1 MTSKNL
7 FSEKKVCDRIW
18 GLMKEDIKRR
28 IWVLALMFLVFFFAL
43 PVKLALVME
52 NARRME
58 FRAYNDYEPI
68 EKLLPEHFT
77 AKQYEMMTAFFKRE
91 VVLDEI
97 SYGNGLMV
105 FLFLMAAVVVGVTAF
120 SYLHNKKKVDFYH
133 SIPVRREVLFAVQYG
148 DGILI
153 PAAAY
158 LFGCLL
164 FTAVAAAYGVPVSE
178 FFGSMSA
185 AFGMNLLYYSLVY
198 GTVTVAMM
206 MTGNIV
212 VGVLGTG
219 VFFFLLPGIMLLLC
233 WYCGTF
239 FVTTARYLWSSDQ
252 SPFMWGVRYLS
263 PFSVYINSFGWKM
276 NELSKH
282 VPELI
287 CTVLAFL
294 AVTTLDLG
302 LYRKRPSEAAGKAM
316 AFKKSMPPIR
326 ILLVLGIGLAGGMFF
341 WSLQSRLRWGLFGT
355 MVSVVLTHCIVEIIY
370 HFDFKKMFS
379 HRLQLGL
386 CLAAGILVFLSFRYD
401 WYGYDSYI
409 PSEEKVVSASLDIS
423 VDSRWLSDKTFE
435 TGSDGKLQ
443 IRYADPYEYIEENMV
458 LTDKE
463 AVMSMVEEG
472 RKRALERRDER
483 LGIRKAVA
491 RVDGYHTNAASSI
504 SYIGGADGPTS
515 IFLAM
520 KSGGGEDSDQEK
532 FETNMTVC
540 YRLANGREVR
550 RSYSLPLSAVM
561 DSYEALYRQDA
572 YKEGMYRILS
582 QEPGQVKQIMYREAD
597 QVTDVSQ
604 DSRVQ
609 EAVLK
614 AYQQDMRELTVEER
628 LVEMPVGSLMFM
640 TDQENTYLQQQR
652 QAARSSFGGI
662 ARYQVEDV
670 SQYWPVY
677 PSFERTMTLLKE
689 QGIEAGTGLAPEK
702 VDRIVIDVQNYFYEQ
717 QGELP
722 EGETLAELQKINPNY
737 QEDGSLIF
745 EDSHTIG
752 LLLEAI
758 AEDESSGMNYLCETV
773 EGGPHCTIRTEKE
786 AGVGGLLIKNR
797 ITPEIAELFTG
808 IPMNNRK

>member
-1 MTSKNL
+1 MTSGSLYFKL
-7 FSEKKVCDRIW
+7 
-18 GLMKEDIKRR
+18 LKEDFRR
-28 IWVLALMFLVFFFAL
+28 RLWAVALVFLAFFFTLPIGLALN
-43 PVKLALVME
+43 ME
-52 NARRME
+52 NAANSNYYR
-58 FRAYNDYEPI
+58 YNDYEPFI
-68 EKLLPEHFT
+68 QDGTMTDLQYKARLLELKT
-77 AKQYEMMTAFFKRE
+77 E
-91 VVLDEI
+91 VVLNGVE
-97 SYGNGLMV
+97 YGNGMIA
-105 FLFLMAAVVVGVTAF
+105 FLMITAAVVIGVSSFA
-120 SYLHNKKKVDFYH
+120 YLHNKKKVDFYH
-133 SIPVRREVLFAVQYG
+133 SIPVRREALFGAQFSG
-148 DGILI
+148 GIFMVG
-153 PAAAY
+153 AAY
-158 LFGCLL
+158 GFNLL
-164 FTAVAAAYGVPVSE
+164 LLTGVALSYGVPV
-178 FFGSMSA
+178 GRILGAMA
-185 AFGMNLLYYSLVY
+185 GGWALNMLYYALMYSVA
-198 GTVTVAMM
+198 VAAMM

-219 VFFFLLPGIMLLLC
+219 VFFFFLPGVMMLLG
-233 WYCGTF
+233 WYCETF
-239 FVTTARYLWSSDQ
+239 FVTTARYMWSSDQ
-252 SPFMWGVRYLS
+252 SPFTWGVRYLS

-276 NELSKH
+276 NELVKH

-287 CTVLAFL
+287 CTILAFL
-294 AVTTLDLG
+294 AVATLDLE

-316 AFKKSMPPIR
+316 AFKKSMPPVR

-370 HFDFKKMFS
+370 HFDFKKMFC

-386 CLAAGILVFLSFRYD
+386 CLAAGILAFLSFRYD

-409 PSEEKVVSASLDIS
+409 PSKEEIVSASLDIG
-423 VDSRWLSDKTFE
+423 VDSSWLSDKTFE

-443 IRYADPYEYIEENMV
+443 RRYADPYEYIEENMV

-472 RKRALERRDER
+472 RKRALEGRDER

-491 RVDGYHTNAASSI
+491 RIDGYHSNAARS
-504 SYIGGADGPTS
+504 IGGADGPTS

-520 KSGGGEDSDQEK
+520 KTGSKEDSEQEK

-582 QEPGQVKQIMYREAD
+582 QEPGQVKQVLYREAD
-597 QVTDVSQ
+597 QVMDVSQ

-628 LVEMPVGSLMFM
+628 LVEMPVGSLVFM

-652 QAARSSFGGI
+652 QTTRSAFGGME
-662 ARYQVEDV
+662 RYQVEDV

-677 PSFERTMTLLKE
+677 LSFERTIELLKE
-689 QGIEAGTGLAPEK
+689 QGIEPGTCLAPEK
-702 VDRIVIDVQNYFYEQ
+702 VERITFDVQNYFYEQ

-722 EGETLAELQKINPNY
+722 EGEALAELQKINPNY
-737 QEDGSLIF
+737 RESGSLVI
-745 EDSHTIG
+745 EEPAAIR
-752 LLLEAI
+752 LLMGAI
-758 AEDESSGMNYLCETV
+758 AEDDSCRMNYLCETV
-773 EGGPHCTIRTEKE
+773 EGGPYCTIRTENE
-786 AGVGGLLIKNR
+786 AGVGGMLIKNR
-797 ITPEIAELFTG
+797 ITPEIAELFAG
-808 IPMNNRK
+808 IPLNNGK

>member
-1 MTSKNL
+1 MTSGSLYFKL
-7 FSEKKVCDRIW
+7 
-18 GLMKEDIKRR
+18 LKEDFRR
-28 IWVLALMFLVFFFAL
+28 RLWAVALVFLAFFFTLPIGLALN
-43 PVKLALVME
+43 ME
-52 NARRME
+52 NAANSNYYR
-58 FRAYNDYEPI
+58 YNDYEPFI
-68 EKLLPEHFT
+68 QDGTMTDLQYKARLLELKT
-77 AKQYEMMTAFFKRE
+77 E
-91 VVLDEI
+91 VVLNGVE
-97 SYGNGLMV
+97 YGNGMIA
-105 FLFLMAAVVVGVTAF
+105 FLMITAAVVIGVSSFA
-120 SYLHNKKKVDFYH
+120 YLHNKKKVDFYH
-133 SIPVRREVLFAVQYG
+133 SIPVRREA
-148 DGILI
+148 
-153 PAAAY
+153 
-158 LFGCLL
+158 LFGAQ
-164 FTAVAAAYGVPVSE
+164 FSGGIFMVGAAYG
-178 FFGSMSA
+178 F
-185 AFGMNLLYYSLVY
+185 NLLLLTGVALSYGVPAGRILGAMAGGWALNMLYYALMYSVA
-198 GTVTVAMM
+198 VAAMM

-219 VFFFLLPGIMLLLC
+219 VFFFFLPGVMMLLG
-233 WYCGTF
+233 WYCETF
-239 FVTTARYLWSSDQ
+239 FGTTARYMWSSDQ
-252 SPFMWGVRYLS
+252 SPFTWGVRYLS

-276 NELSKH
+276 NELVKH

-287 CTVLAFL
+287 CTILAFL
-294 AVTTLDLG
+294 AVATLDLE

-316 AFKKSMPPIR
+316 AFKKSMPPVR

-370 HFDFKKMFS
+370 HFDFKKMFC

-386 CLAAGILVFLSFRYD
+386 CLAAGILAFLSFRYD

-409 PSEEKVVSASLDIS
+409 PSKEEIVSASLDIG
-423 VDSRWLSDKTFE
+423 VDSSWLSDKTFE

-443 IRYADPYEYIEENMV
+443 RRYADPYEYIEENMV

-472 RKRALERRDER
+472 RKRALEGRDER

-491 RVDGYHTNAASSI
+491 RIDGYHSNAARS
-504 SYIGGADGPTS
+504 IGGADGPTS

-520 KSGGGEDSDQEK
+520 KTGSKEDSEQEK

-582 QEPGQVKQIMYREAD
+582 QEPGQVKQVLYREAD
-597 QVTDVSQ
+597 QVMDVSQ

-628 LVEMPVGSLMFM
+628 LVEMPVGSLVFM

-652 QAARSSFGGI
+652 QTTRSAFGGME
-662 ARYQVEDV
+662 RYQVEDV

-677 PSFERTMTLLKE
+677 LSFERTIELLKE
-689 QGIEAGTGLAPEK
+689 QGIEPGTCLAPEK
-702 VDRIVIDVQNYFYEQ
+702 VERITFDVQNYFYEQ

-722 EGETLAELQKINPNY
+722 EGEALAELQKINPNY
-737 QEDGSLIF
+737 RESGSLVI
-745 EDSHTIG
+745 EEPAAIR
-752 LLLEAI
+752 LLMGAI
-758 AEDESSGMNYLCETV
+758 AEDDSCRMNYLCETV
-773 EGGPHCTIRTEKE
+773 EGGPYCTIRTENE
-786 AGVGGLLIKNR
+786 AGVGGMLIKNR
-797 ITPEIAELFTG
+797 ITPEIAELFAG
-808 IPMNNRK
+808 IPLNNGK

>member
-1 MTSKNL
+1 MTSGSLYFKL
-7 FSEKKVCDRIW
+7 
-18 GLMKEDIKRR
+18 LKEDFRR
-28 IWVLALMFLVFFFAL
+28 RLWAVALVFLAFFFTLPIGLALN
-43 PVKLALVME
+43 ME
-52 NARRME
+52 NAANSNYYR
-58 FRAYNDYEPI
+58 YNDYEPFI
-68 EKLLPEHFT
+68 QDGTMTDLQYKARLLELKT
-77 AKQYEMMTAFFKRE
+77 E
-91 VVLDEI
+91 VVLNGVE
-97 SYGNGLMV
+97 YGNGMIA
-105 FLFLMAAVVVGVTAF
+105 FLMITAAVVIGVSSFA
-120 SYLHNKKKVDFYH
+120 YLHNKKKVDFYH
-133 SIPVRREVLFAVQYG
+133 SIPVRREALFGAQFSG
-148 DGILI
+148 GIFMVG
-153 PAAAY
+153 AAY
-158 LFGCLL
+158 GFNLL
-164 FTAVAAAYGVPVSE
+164 LLTGVALSYGVPV
-178 FFGSMSA
+178 GRILGAMA
-185 AFGMNLLYYSLVY
+185 GGWALNMLYYALMYSVA
-198 GTVTVAMM
+198 VAAMM

-219 VFFFLLPGIMLLLC
+219 VFFFFLPGVMMLLG
-233 WYCGTF
+233 WYCETF
-239 FVTTARYLWSSDQ
+239 FVTTARYMWSSDQ
-252 SPFMWGVRYLS
+252 SPFTWGVRYLS

-276 NELSKH
+276 NELVKH

-287 CTVLAFL
+287 CTILAFL
-294 AVTTLDLG
+294 AVATLDLE

-316 AFKKSMPPIR
+316 AFKKSMPPVR

-370 HFDFKKMFS
+370 HFDFKKMFC

-386 CLAAGILVFLSFRYD
+386 CLAAGILAFLSFRYD

-409 PSEEKVVSASLDIS
+409 PSKEEIVSASLDIG
-423 VDSRWLSDKTFE
+423 VDSSWLSDKTFE

-472 RKRALERRDER
+472 RKRALEGRDER

-491 RVDGYHTNAASSI
+491 RIDGYHSNAARS
-504 SYIGGADGPTS
+504 IGGADGPTS

-520 KSGGGEDSDQEK
+520 KTGSKADSEQEK

-582 QEPGQVKQIMYREAD
+582 QEPGQVKQVLYREAD
-597 QVTDVSQ
+597 QVMDVSQ

-628 LVEMPVGSLMFM
+628 LVEMPVGSLVFM
-640 TDQENTYLQQQR
+640 TDQENTYLQQKR
-652 QAARSSFGGI
+652 QTTRSAFGGME
-662 ARYQVEDV
+662 RYQVEDV

-677 PSFERTMTLLKE
+677 LSFERTIELLKE
-689 QGIEAGTGLAPEK
+689 QGMEPGTCLAPEK
-702 VDRIVIDVQNYFYEQ
+702 VERITFDVQNYFYEQ

-722 EGETLAELQKINPNY
+722 EGEALAELQKINPNY
-737 QEDGSLIF
+737 RESGSLVI
-745 EDSHTIG
+745 EEPAAIR
-752 LLLEAI
+752 LLMGAI
-758 AEDESSGMNYLCETV
+758 AEDDSCRMNYLCETV
-773 EGGPHCTIRTEKE
+773 EGGPYCTIRTENE
-786 AGVGGLLIKNR
+786 AGVGGMLIKNR
-797 ITPEIAELFTG
+797 ITPEIAELFAG
-808 IPMNNRK
+808 IPLNNGK

>member
-1 MTSKNL
+1 MTSGSLYFKL
-7 FSEKKVCDRIW
+7 
-18 GLMKEDIKRR
+18 LKEDFRR
-28 IWVLALMFLVFFFAL
+28 RLWAVALVFLAFFFTLPIGLALN
-43 PVKLALVME
+43 ME
-52 NARRME
+52 NAANSNYYR
-58 FRAYNDYEPI
+58 YNDYEPFI
-68 EKLLPEHFT
+68 QDGTMTDLQYKARLLELKT
-77 AKQYEMMTAFFKRE
+77 E
-91 VVLDEI
+91 VVLNGVE
-97 SYGNGLMV
+97 YGNGMIA
-105 FLFLMAAVVVGVTAF
+105 FLMITAAVVIGVSSFA
-120 SYLHNKKKVDFYH
+120 YLHNKKKVDFYH
-133 SIPVRREVLFAVQYG
+133 SIPVRREA
-148 DGILI
+148 
-153 PAAAY
+153 
-158 LFGCLL
+158 LFGAQ
-164 FTAVAAAYGVPVSE
+164 FSGGIFMVGAAYG
-178 FFGSMSA
+178 F
-185 AFGMNLLYYSLVY
+185 NLLLLTGVALSYGVPAGRILGAMAGGWALNMLYYALMYSVA
-198 GTVTVAMM
+198 VAAMM

-219 VFFFLLPGIMLLLC
+219 VFFFFLPGVMMLLG
-233 WYCGTF
+233 WYCETF
-239 FVTTARYLWSSDQ
+239 FVTTARYMWSSDQ
-252 SPFMWGVRYLS
+252 SPFTWGVRYLS

-276 NELSKH
+276 NELVKH

-287 CTVLAFL
+287 CTILAFL
-294 AVTTLDLG
+294 AVATLDLE

-316 AFKKSMPPIR
+316 AFKKSMPPVR

-370 HFDFKKMFS
+370 HFDFKKMFC

-386 CLAAGILVFLSFRYD
+386 CLAAGILAFLSFRYD

-409 PSEEKVVSASLDIS
+409 PSKEEIVSASLDIG
-423 VDSRWLSDKTFE
+423 VDSSWLSDKTFE

-472 RKRALERRDER
+472 RKRALEGRDER

-491 RVDGYHTNAASSI
+491 RIDGYHSNAARS
-504 SYIGGADGPTS
+504 IGGADGPTS

-520 KSGGGEDSDQEK
+520 KTGSKADSEQEK

-582 QEPGQVKQIMYREAD
+582 QEPGQVKQVLYREAD
-597 QVTDVSQ
+597 QVMDVSQ

-628 LVEMPVGSLMFM
+628 LVEMPVGSLVFM

-652 QAARSSFGGI
+652 QTTRSAFGGME
-662 ARYQVEDV
+662 RYQVEDV

-677 PSFERTMTLLKE
+677 LSFERTIELLKE
-689 QGIEAGTGLAPEK
+689 QGMEPGTCLAPEK
-702 VDRIVIDVQNYFYEQ
+702 VERITFDVQNYFYEQ
-717 QGELP
+717 QGALP
-722 EGETLAELQKINPNY
+722 EGEALAELQKTNPNY
-737 QEDGSLIF
+737 REGGSLVI
-745 EDSHTIG
+745 EEPAAIR
-752 LLLEAI
+752 LLLGAI
-758 AEDESSGMNYLCETV
+758 AEDDSCRMNYLCETV
-773 EGGPHCTIRTEKE
+773 EGGLYCTIRTENE
-786 AGVGGLLIKNR
+786 AGVGGMLIKNR
-797 ITPEIAELFTG
+797 ITPEIAELFAG
-808 IPMNNRK
+808 IPLNNGK

>member
-1 MTSKNL
+1 MTSGSLYFKL
-7 FSEKKVCDRIW
+7 
-18 GLMKEDIKRR
+18 LKEDFRR
-28 IWVLALMFLVFFFAL
+28 RLWAVALVFLAFFFTLPIGLALN
-43 PVKLALVME
+43 ME
-52 NARRME
+52 NAANSNYYR
-58 FRAYNDYEPI
+58 YNDYEPFI
-68 EKLLPEHFT
+68 QDGTMTDLQYKARLLELKT
-77 AKQYEMMTAFFKRE
+77 E
-91 VVLDEI
+91 VVLNGVE
-97 SYGNGLMV
+97 YGNGMIA
-105 FLFLMAAVVVGVTAF
+105 FLMIIAAVVIGVSSFA
-120 SYLHNKKKVDFYH
+120 YLHNKKKVDFYH
-133 SIPVRREVLFAVQYG
+133 SIPVRREALFGAQFSG
-148 DGILI
+148 GIFMVG
-153 PAAAY
+153 AAY
-158 LFGCLL
+158 GFNLL
-164 FTAVAAAYGVPVSE
+164 LLTGVALSYGVPV
-178 FFGSMSA
+178 GRILGAMA
-185 AFGMNLLYYSLVY
+185 GGWALNMLYYALMYSVA
-198 GTVTVAMM
+198 VAAMM

-219 VFFFLLPGIMLLLC
+219 VFFFFLPGVMMLLG
-233 WYCGTF
+233 WYCETF
-239 FVTTARYLWSSDQ
+239 FVTTARYMWSSDQ
-252 SPFMWGVRYLS
+252 SPFTWGVRYLS

-276 NELSKH
+276 NELVKH

-287 CTVLAFL
+287 CTILAFL
-294 AVTTLDLG
+294 AVATLDLE

-316 AFKKSMPPIR
+316 AFKKSMPPVR

-370 HFDFKKMFS
+370 HFDFKKMFC

-386 CLAAGILVFLSFRYD
+386 CLAAGILAFLSFRYD

-409 PSEEKVVSASLDIS
+409 PSKEEIVSASLDIG
-423 VDSRWLSDKTFE
+423 VDSSWLSDKTFE

-472 RKRALERRDER
+472 RKRALEGRDER

-491 RVDGYHTNAASSI
+491 RIDGYHSNAARS
-504 SYIGGADGPTS
+504 IGGADGPTS

-520 KSGGGEDSDQEK
+520 KTGSKEDSEQEK

-582 QEPGQVKQIMYREAD
+582 QEPGQVKQVLYREAD
-597 QVTDVSQ
+597 QVMDVSQ

-628 LVEMPVGSLMFM
+628 LVEMPVGSLVFM
-640 TDQENTYLQQQR
+640 TDQENTYLQQKR
-652 QAARSSFGGI
+652 QTTRSAFGGME
-662 ARYQVEDV
+662 RYQVEDV

-677 PSFERTMTLLKE
+677 LSFERTIELLKE
-689 QGIEAGTGLAPEK
+689 QGMEPGTCLAPEK
-702 VDRIVIDVQNYFYEQ
+702 VERITFDVQNYFYEQ
-717 QGELP
+717 QGALP
-722 EGETLAELQKINPNY
+722 EGEALAELQKTNPNY
-737 QEDGSLIF
+737 REGGSLVI
-745 EDSHTIG
+745 EEPAAIR
-752 LLLEAI
+752 LLLGAI
-758 AEDESSGMNYLCETV
+758 AEDDSCRMNYLCETV
-773 EGGPHCTIRTEKE
+773 EGGPYCTIRTENE
-786 AGVGGLLIKNR
+786 AGVGGMLIKNR
-797 ITPEIAELFTG
+797 ITPEIAELFAG
-808 IPMNNRK
+808 IPLNNGK

>member
-1 MTSKNL
+1 MTSGSLYFKL
-7 FSEKKVCDRIW
+7 
-18 GLMKEDIKRR
+18 LKEDFRR
-28 IWVLALMFLVFFFAL
+28 RLWAVALVFLAFFFTLPIGLALN
-43 PVKLALVME
+43 ME
-52 NARRME
+52 NAANSNYYR
-58 FRAYNDYEPI
+58 YNDYEPFI
-68 EKLLPEHFT
+68 QDGTMTDLQYKARLLELKT
-77 AKQYEMMTAFFKRE
+77 E
-91 VVLDEI
+91 VVLNGVE
-97 SYGNGLMV
+97 YGNGMIA
-105 FLFLMAAVVVGVTAF
+105 FLMITAAVVIGVSSFA
-120 SYLHNKKKVDFYH
+120 YLHNKKKVDFYH
-133 SIPVRREVLFAVQYG
+133 SIPVRREALFGAQFSG
-148 DGILI
+148 GIFMVG
-153 PAAAY
+153 AAY
-158 LFGCLL
+158 GFNLL
-164 FTAVAAAYGVPVSE
+164 LLTGVALSYGVPV
-178 FFGSMSA
+178 GRILGAMA
-185 AFGMNLLYYSLVY
+185 GGWALNMLYYALMYSVA
-198 GTVTVAMM
+198 VAAMM

-219 VFFFLLPGIMLLLC
+219 VFFFFLPGVMMLLG
-233 WYCGTF
+233 WYCETF
-239 FVTTARYLWSSDQ
+239 FVTTARYMWSSDQ
-252 SPFMWGVRYLS
+252 SPFTWGVRYLS

-276 NELSKH
+276 NELVKH

-287 CTVLAFL
+287 CTILAFL
-294 AVTTLDLG
+294 AVATLDLE

-316 AFKKSMPPIR
+316 AFKKSMPPVR

-370 HFDFKKMFS
+370 HFDFKKMFC

-386 CLAAGILVFLSFRYD
+386 CLAAGILAFLSFRYD

-409 PSEEKVVSASLDIS
+409 PSKEEIVSASLDIG
-423 VDSRWLSDKTFE
+423 VDSSWLSDKTFE

-472 RKRALERRDER
+472 RKRALEGRDER

-491 RVDGYHTNAASSI
+491 RIDGYHSNAARS
-504 SYIGGADGPTS
+504 IGGADGPTS

-520 KSGGGEDSDQEK
+520 KTGSKADSEQEK

-582 QEPGQVKQIMYREAD
+582 QEPGQVKQVLYREAD
-597 QVTDVSQ
+597 QVMDVSQ

-628 LVEMPVGSLMFM
+628 LVEMPVGSLVFM
-640 TDQENTYLQQQR
+640 TDQENTYLQQKR
-652 QAARSSFGGI
+652 QTTRSAFGGME
-662 ARYQVEDV
+662 RYQVEDV

-677 PSFERTMTLLKE
+677 LSFERTIELLKE
-689 QGIEAGTGLAPEK
+689 QGMEPGTCLAPEK
-702 VDRIVIDVQNYFYEQ
+702 VERITFDVQNYFYEQ

-722 EGETLAELQKINPNY
+722 EGEALAELQKINPNY
-737 QEDGSLIF
+737 RESGSLVI
-745 EDSHTIG
+745 EEPAAIR
-752 LLLEAI
+752 LLLGAI
-758 AEDESSGMNYLCETV
+758 AEDDSCRMNYLCETV
-773 EGGPHCTIRTEKE
+773 EGGPYCTIRTENE
-786 AGVGGLLIKNR
+786 AGVGGMLIKNR
-797 ITPEIAELFTG
+797 ITPEIAELFAG
-808 IPMNNRK
+808 IPLNNGK

>member
-1 MTSKNL
+1 MTSGSLYFKL
-7 FSEKKVCDRIW
+7 
-18 GLMKEDIKRR
+18 LKEDFRR
-28 IWVLALMFLVFFFAL
+28 RLWAIALVFLAFFFTLPIGLALN
-43 PVKLALVME
+43 ME
-52 NARRME
+52 NAANSNYYR
-58 FRAYNDYEPI
+58 YNDYEPFI
-68 EKLLPEHFT
+68 QDGTMTDLQYKARLLELKT
-77 AKQYEMMTAFFKRE
+77 E
-91 VVLDEI
+91 VVLNGVE
-97 SYGNGLMV
+97 YGNGMIA
-105 FLFLMAAVVVGVTAF
+105 FLMITAAVVIGVSSFA
-120 SYLHNKKKVDFYH
+120 YLHNKKKVDFYH
-133 SIPVRREVLFAVQYG
+133 SIPVRREALFGAQFSG
-148 DGILI
+148 GIFMVG
-153 PAAAY
+153 AAY
-158 LFGCLL
+158 GFNLL
-164 FTAVAAAYGVPVSE
+164 LLTGVALSYGVPAGRILGAMAGGWALNMLYYALMYSTAVA
-178 FFGSMSA
+178 
-185 AFGMNLLYYSLVY
+185 
-198 GTVTVAMM
+198 AMM

-355 MVSVVLTHCIVEIIY
+355 IVSVVLTHCIVEIIY

-409 PSEEKVVSASLDIS
+409 PSKEKVVSASLDIS

-491 RVDGYHTNAASSI
+491 RIDGYHSNAARS
-504 SYIGGADGPTS
+504 IGGADGPTS

-520 KSGGGEDSDQEK
+520 KTGSKEDSEQEK

-582 QEPGQVKQIMYREAD
+582 QEPGQVKQVLYREAD

-628 LVEMPVGSLMFM
+628 LVEMPVGSLVFM

-677 PSFERTMTLLKE
+677 LSFERTIELLKE
-689 QGIEAGTGLAPEK
+689 QGIEPGTCLAPEK
-702 VDRIVIDVQNYFYEQ
+702 VERITFDVQNYFYEQ

-722 EGETLAELQKINPNY
+722 EGEALAELQKINPNY
-737 QEDGSLIF
+737 REDGSLVF

-808 IPMNNRK
+808 IPMNNGK

>member
-1 MTSKNL
+1 MTSGSLYFKL
-7 FSEKKVCDRIW
+7 
-18 GLMKEDIKRR
+18 LKEDFRR
-28 IWVLALMFLVFFFAL
+28 RLWAVALVFLAFFFTLPIGLALN
-43 PVKLALVME
+43 ME
-52 NARRME
+52 NAANSNYYR
-58 FRAYNDYEPI
+58 YNDYEPFI
-68 EKLLPEHFT
+68 QDGTMTDLQYKARLLELKT
-77 AKQYEMMTAFFKRE
+77 E
-91 VVLDEI
+91 VVLNGVE
-97 SYGNGLMV
+97 YGNGMIA
-105 FLFLMAAVVVGVTAF
+105 FLMITAAVVIGVSSFA
-120 SYLHNKKKVDFYH
+120 YLHNKKKVDFYH
-133 SIPVRREVLFAVQYG
+133 SIPVRREA
-148 DGILI
+148 
-153 PAAAY
+153 
-158 LFGCLL
+158 LFGAQ
-164 FTAVAAAYGVPVSE
+164 FSGGIFMVGAAYG
-178 FFGSMSA
+178 F
-185 AFGMNLLYYSLVY
+185 NLLLLTGVALSYGVPAGRILGAMAGGWALNMLYYALMYSVA
-198 GTVTVAMM
+198 VAAMM

-219 VFFFLLPGIMLLLC
+219 VFFFFLPGVMMLLG
-233 WYCGTF
+233 WYCETF
-239 FVTTARYLWSSDQ
+239 FVTTARYMWSSDQ
-252 SPFMWGVRYLS
+252 SPFTWGVRYLS

-276 NELSKH
+276 NELVKH

-287 CTVLAFL
+287 CTILAFL
-294 AVTTLDLG
+294 AVATLDLE

-316 AFKKSMPPIR
+316 AFKKSMPPVR

-370 HFDFKKMFS
+370 HFDFKKMFC

-386 CLAAGILVFLSFRYD
+386 CLAAGILAFLSFRYD

-409 PSEEKVVSASLDIS
+409 PSKEEIVSASLDIG
-423 VDSRWLSDKTFE
+423 VDSSWLSDKTFE

-443 IRYADPYEYIEENMV
+443 RRYADPYEYIEENMV

-472 RKRALERRDER
+472 RKRALEGRDER

-491 RVDGYHTNAASSI
+491 RIDGYHSNAARS
-504 SYIGGADGPTS
+504 IGGADGPTS

-520 KSGGGEDSDQEK
+520 KTGSKEDSEQEK

-582 QEPGQVKQIMYREAD
+582 QEPGQVKQVLYREAD
-597 QVTDVSQ
+597 QVMDVSQ

-628 LVEMPVGSLMFM
+628 LVEMPVGSLVFM

-652 QAARSSFGGI
+652 QTTRSAFGGME
-662 ARYQVEDV
+662 RYQVEDV

-677 PSFERTMTLLKE
+677 LSFERTIELLKE
-689 QGIEAGTGLAPEK
+689 QGIEPGTCLAPEK
-702 VDRIVIDVQNYFYEQ
+702 VERITFDVQNYFYEQ

-722 EGETLAELQKINPNY
+722 EGEALAELQKINPNY
-737 QEDGSLIF
+737 RESGSLVI
-745 EDSHTIG
+745 EEPAAIR
-752 LLLEAI
+752 LLMGAI
-758 AEDESSGMNYLCETV
+758 AEDDSCRMNYLCETV
-773 EGGPHCTIRTEKE
+773 EGGPYCAIRTENE
-786 AGVGGLLIKNR
+786 AGVGGMLIKNR
-797 ITPEIAELFTG
+797 ITPEIAELFAG
-808 IPMNNRK
+808 IPLNNGK

>member
-1 MTSKNL
+1 MTSGSLYFKL
-7 FSEKKVCDRIW
+7 
-18 GLMKEDIKRR
+18 LKEDFRR
-28 IWVLALMFLVFFFAL
+28 RLWAVALVFLAFFFTLPIGLALN
-43 PVKLALVME
+43 ME
-52 NARRME
+52 NAANSNYYR
-58 FRAYNDYEPI
+58 YNDYEPFI
-68 EKLLPEHFT
+68 QDGTMTDLQYKARLLELKT
-77 AKQYEMMTAFFKRE
+77 E
-91 VVLDEI
+91 VVLNGVE
-97 SYGNGLMV
+97 YGNGMIA
-105 FLFLMAAVVVGVTAF
+105 FLMIIAAVVIGVSSFA
-120 SYLHNKKKVDFYH
+120 YLHNKKKVDFYH
-133 SIPVRREVLFAVQYG
+133 SIPVRREALFGAQFSG
-148 DGILI
+148 GIFMVG
-153 PAAAY
+153 AAY
-158 LFGCLL
+158 GFNLL
-164 FTAVAAAYGVPVSE
+164 LLTGVALSYGVPV
-178 FFGSMSA
+178 GRILGAMA
-185 AFGMNLLYYSLVY
+185 GGWALNMLYYALMYSVA
-198 GTVTVAMM
+198 VAAMM

-219 VFFFLLPGIMLLLC
+219 VFFFFLPGVMMLLG
-233 WYCGTF
+233 WYCETF
-239 FVTTARYLWSSDQ
+239 FVTTARYMWSSDQ
-252 SPFMWGVRYLS
+252 SPFTWGVRYLS

-276 NELSKH
+276 NELVKH

-287 CTVLAFL
+287 CTILAFL
-294 AVTTLDLG
+294 AVATLDLE

-316 AFKKSMPPIR
+316 AFKKSMPPVR

-370 HFDFKKMFS
+370 HFDFKKMFC

-386 CLAAGILVFLSFRYD
+386 CLAAGILAFLSFRYD

-409 PSEEKVVSASLDIS
+409 PSKEEIVSASLDIG
-423 VDSRWLSDKTFE
+423 VDSSWLSDKTFE

-472 RKRALERRDER
+472 RKRALEGRDER

-491 RVDGYHTNAASSI
+491 RIDGYHSNAARS
-504 SYIGGADGPTS
+504 IGGADGPTS

-520 KSGGGEDSDQEK
+520 KTGSKADSEQEK

-582 QEPGQVKQIMYREAD
+582 QEPGQVKQVLYREAD
-597 QVTDVSQ
+597 QVMDVSQ

-628 LVEMPVGSLMFM
+628 LVEMPVGSLVFM
-640 TDQENTYLQQQR
+640 TDQENTYLQQKR
-652 QAARSSFGGI
+652 QTTRSAFGGME
-662 ARYQVEDV
+662 RYQVEDV

-677 PSFERTMTLLKE
+677 LSFERTIELLKE
-689 QGIEAGTGLAPEK
+689 QGMEPGTCLAPEK
-702 VDRIVIDVQNYFYEQ
+702 VERITFDVQNYFYEQ
-717 QGELP
+717 QGALP
-722 EGETLAELQKINPNY
+722 EGEALAELQKTNPNY
-737 QEDGSLIF
+737 REGGSLVI
-745 EDSHTIG
+745 EEPAAIR
-752 LLLEAI
+752 LLMGAI
-758 AEDESSGMNYLCETV
+758 AEDDSCRMNYLCETV
-773 EGGPHCTIRTEKE
+773 EGGPYCTIRTENE
-786 AGVGGLLIKNR
+786 AGVGGMLIKNR
-797 ITPEIAELFTG
+797 ITPEIAELFAG
-808 IPMNNRK
+808 IPLNNGK

>member
-1 MTSKNL
+1 MTSGSLYFKL
-7 FSEKKVCDRIW
+7 
-18 GLMKEDIKRR
+18 LKEDFRR
-28 IWVLALMFLVFFFAL
+28 RLWAVALVFLAFFFTLPIGLALN
-43 PVKLALVME
+43 ME
-52 NARRME
+52 NAANSNYYR
-58 FRAYNDYEPI
+58 YNDYEPFI
-68 EKLLPEHFT
+68 QDGTMTDLQYKARLLELKT
-77 AKQYEMMTAFFKRE
+77 E
-91 VVLDEI
+91 VVLNGVE
-97 SYGNGLMV
+97 YGNGMIA
-105 FLFLMAAVVVGVTAF
+105 FLMITAAVVIGVSSFA
-120 SYLHNKKKVDFYH
+120 YLHNKKKVDFYH
-133 SIPVRREVLFAVQYG
+133 SIPVRREA
-148 DGILI
+148 
-153 PAAAY
+153 
-158 LFGCLL
+158 LFGAQ
-164 FTAVAAAYGVPVSE
+164 FSGGIFMVGAAYG
-178 FFGSMSA
+178 F
-185 AFGMNLLYYSLVY
+185 NLLLLTGVALSYGVPAGRILGAMAGGWALNMLYYALMYSVA
-198 GTVTVAMM
+198 VAAMM

-219 VFFFLLPGIMLLLC
+219 VFFFFLPGVMMLLG
-233 WYCGTF
+233 WYCETF
-239 FVTTARYLWSSDQ
+239 FVTTARYMWSSDQ
-252 SPFMWGVRYLS
+252 SPFTWGVRYLS

-276 NELSKH
+276 NELVKH

-287 CTVLAFL
+287 CTILAFL
-294 AVTTLDLG
+294 AVATLDLE

-316 AFKKSMPPIR
+316 AFKKSMPPVR

-370 HFDFKKMFS
+370 HFDFKKMFC

-386 CLAAGILVFLSFRYD
+386 CLAAGILAFLSFRYD

-409 PSEEKVVSASLDIS
+409 PSKEEIVSASLDIG
-423 VDSRWLSDKTFE
+423 VDSSWLSDKTFE

-443 IRYADPYEYIEENMV
+443 RRYADPYEYIEENMV

-472 RKRALERRDER
+472 RKRALEGRDER

-491 RVDGYHTNAASSI
+491 RIDGYHSNAARS
-504 SYIGGADGPTS
+504 IGGADGPTS

-520 KSGGGEDSDQEK
+520 KTGSKEDSEQEK

-582 QEPGQVKQIMYREAD
+582 QEPGQVKQVLYREAD
-597 QVTDVSQ
+597 QVMDVSQ

-628 LVEMPVGSLMFM
+628 LVEMPVGSLVFM

-652 QAARSSFGGI
+652 QTTRSAFGGME
-662 ARYQVEDV
+662 RYQVEDV

-677 PSFERTMTLLKE
+677 LSFERTIELLKE
-689 QGIEAGTGLAPEK
+689 QGIEPGTCLAPEK
-702 VDRIVIDVQNYFYEQ
+702 VERITFDVQNYFYEQ

-722 EGETLAELQKINPNY
+722 EGEALAELQKTNPNY
-737 QEDGSLIF
+737 REGGSLVI
-745 EDSHTIG
+745 EEPAAIR
-752 LLLEAI
+752 LLMGAI
-758 AEDESSGMNYLCETV
+758 AEDDSCRMNYLCETV
-773 EGGPHCTIRTEKE
+773 EGGPYCTIRTENE
-786 AGVGGLLIKNR
+786 AGVGGMLIKNR
-797 ITPEIAELFTG
+797 ITPEIAELFAG
-808 IPMNNRK
+808 IPLNNGK

>member
-1 MTSKNL
+1 MTSGSLYFKL
-7 FSEKKVCDRIW
+7 
-18 GLMKEDIKRR
+18 LKEDFRR
-28 IWVLALMFLVFFFAL
+28 RLWAVALVFLAFFFTLPIGLALN
-43 PVKLALVME
+43 ME
-52 NARRME
+52 NAANSNYYR
-58 FRAYNDYEPI
+58 YNDYEPFI
-68 EKLLPEHFT
+68 QDGTMTDLQYKARLLELKT
-77 AKQYEMMTAFFKRE
+77 E
-91 VVLDEI
+91 VVLNGVE
-97 SYGNGLMV
+97 YGNGMIA
-105 FLFLMAAVVVGVTAF
+105 FLMITAAVVIGVSSFA
-120 SYLHNKKKVDFYH
+120 YLHNKKKVDFYH
-133 SIPVRREVLFAVQYG
+133 SIPVRREALFGAQFSG
-148 DGILI
+148 GIFMVG
-153 PAAAY
+153 AAY
-158 LFGCLL
+158 GFNLL
-164 FTAVAAAYGVPVSE
+164 LLTGVALSYGVPV
-178 FFGSMSA
+178 GRILGAMA
-185 AFGMNLLYYSLVY
+185 GGWALNMLYYALMYSVA
-198 GTVTVAMM
+198 VAAMM

-219 VFFFLLPGIMLLLC
+219 VFFFFLPGVMMLLG
-233 WYCGTF
+233 WYCETF
-239 FVTTARYLWSSDQ
+239 FVTTARYMWSSDQ
-252 SPFMWGVRYLS
+252 SPFTWGVRYLS

-276 NELSKH
+276 NELVKH

-287 CTVLAFL
+287 CTILAFL
-294 AVTTLDLG
+294 AVATLDLE

-316 AFKKSMPPIR
+316 AFKKSMPPVR

-370 HFDFKKMFS
+370 HFDFKKMFC

-386 CLAAGILVFLSFRYD
+386 CLAAGILAFLSFRYD

-409 PSEEKVVSASLDIS
+409 PSKEEIVSASLDIG
-423 VDSRWLSDKTFE
+423 VDSSWLSDKTFE

-443 IRYADPYEYIEENMV
+443 RRYADPYEYIEENMV

-472 RKRALERRDER
+472 RKRALEGRDER

-491 RVDGYHTNAASSI
+491 RIDGYHSNAARS
-504 SYIGGADGPTS
+504 IGGADGPTS

-520 KSGGGEDSDQEK
+520 KTGSKEDSEQEK

-582 QEPGQVKQIMYREAD
+582 QEPGQVKQVLYREAD
-597 QVTDVSQ
+597 QVMDVSQ

-628 LVEMPVGSLMFM
+628 LVEMPVGSLVFM

-652 QAARSSFGGI
+652 QTTRSAFGGME
-662 ARYQVEDV
+662 RYQVEDV

-677 PSFERTMTLLKE
+677 LSFERTIELLKE
-689 QGIEAGTGLAPEK
+689 QGMEPGTCLAPEK
-702 VDRIVIDVQNYFYEQ
+702 VERITFDVQNYFYEQ
-717 QGELP
+717 QGALP
-722 EGETLAELQKINPNY
+722 EGEALAELQKTNPNY
-737 QEDGSLIF
+737 REGGSLVI
-745 EDSHTIG
+745 EEPAAIR
-752 LLLEAI
+752 LLLGAI
-758 AEDESSGMNYLCETV
+758 AEDDSCRMNYLCETV
-773 EGGPHCTIRTEKE
+773 EGGPYCTIRTENE
-786 AGVGGLLIKNR
+786 AGVGGMLIKNR
-797 ITPEIAELFTG
+797 ITPEIAELFAG
-808 IPMNNRK
+808 IPLNNGK

>member
-1 MTSKNL
+1 MTSGSLYFKL
-7 FSEKKVCDRIW
+7 
-18 GLMKEDIKRR
+18 LKEDFRR
-28 IWVLALMFLVFFFAL
+28 RLWAVALVFLAFFFTLPIGLALN
-43 PVKLALVME
+43 ME
-52 NARRME
+52 NAANSNYYR
-58 FRAYNDYEPI
+58 YNDYEPFI
-68 EKLLPEHFT
+68 QDGTMTDLQYKARLLELKT
-77 AKQYEMMTAFFKRE
+77 E
-91 VVLDEI
+91 VVLNGVE
-97 SYGNGLMV
+97 YGNGMIA
-105 FLFLMAAVVVGVTAF
+105 FLMITAAVVIGVSSFA
-120 SYLHNKKKVDFYH
+120 YLHNKKKVDFYH
-133 SIPVRREVLFAVQYG
+133 SIPVRREA
-148 DGILI
+148 
-153 PAAAY
+153 
-158 LFGCLL
+158 LFGAQ
-164 FTAVAAAYGVPVSE
+164 FSGGIFMVGAAYG
-178 FFGSMSA
+178 F
-185 AFGMNLLYYSLVY
+185 NLLLLTGVALSYGVPAGRILGAMAGGWALNMLYYALMYSVA
-198 GTVTVAMM
+198 VAAMM

-219 VFFFLLPGIMLLLC
+219 VFFFFLPGVMMLLG
-233 WYCGTF
+233 WYCETF
-239 FVTTARYLWSSDQ
+239 FVTTARYMWSSDQ
-252 SPFMWGVRYLS
+252 SPFTWGVRYLS

-276 NELSKH
+276 NELVKH

-287 CTVLAFL
+287 CTILAFL
-294 AVTTLDLG
+294 AVATLDLE

-316 AFKKSMPPIR
+316 AFKKSMPPVR

-370 HFDFKKMFS
+370 HFDFKKMFC

-386 CLAAGILVFLSFRYD
+386 CLAAGILAFLSFRYD

-409 PSEEKVVSASLDIS
+409 PSKEEIVSASLDIG
-423 VDSRWLSDKTFE
+423 VDSSWLSDKTFE

-472 RKRALERRDER
+472 RKRALEGRDER

-491 RVDGYHTNAASSI
+491 RIDGYHSNAARS
-504 SYIGGADGPTS
+504 IGGADGPTS

-520 KSGGGEDSDQEK
+520 KTGSKEDSEQEK

-582 QEPGQVKQIMYREAD
+582 QEPGQVKQVLYREAD
-597 QVTDVSQ
+597 QVMDVSQ

-628 LVEMPVGSLMFM
+628 LVEMPVGSLVFM

-652 QAARSSFGGI
+652 QTTRSAFGGME
-662 ARYQVEDV
+662 RYQVEDV

-677 PSFERTMTLLKE
+677 LSFERTIELLKE
-689 QGIEAGTGLAPEK
+689 QGIEPGTCLAPEK
-702 VDRIVIDVQNYFYEQ
+702 VERITFDVQNYFYEQ

-722 EGETLAELQKINPNY
+722 EGEALAELQKINPNY
-737 QEDGSLIF
+737 RESGSLVI
-745 EDSHTIG
+745 EEPAAIR
-752 LLLEAI
+752 LLLGAI
-758 AEDESSGMNYLCETV
+758 AEDDSCRMNYLCETV
-773 EGGPHCTIRTEKE
+773 EGGPYCTIRTENE
-786 AGVGGLLIKNR
+786 AGVGGMLIKNR
-797 ITPEIAELFTG
+797 ITPEIAELFAG
-808 IPMNNRK
+808 IPLNNGK

>member
-1 MTSKNL
+1 MTSGSLYFKL
-7 FSEKKVCDRIW
+7 
-18 GLMKEDIKRR
+18 LKEDFRR
-28 IWVLALMFLVFFFAL
+28 RLWAVALVFLAFFFTLPIGLALN
-43 PVKLALVME
+43 ME
-52 NARRME
+52 NAANSNYYR
-58 FRAYNDYEPI
+58 YNDYEPFI
-68 EKLLPEHFT
+68 QDGTMTDLQYKARLLELKT
-77 AKQYEMMTAFFKRE
+77 E
-91 VVLDEI
+91 VVLNGVE
-97 SYGNGLMV
+97 YGNGMIA
-105 FLFLMAAVVVGVTAF
+105 FLMITAAVVIGVSSFA
-120 SYLHNKKKVDFYH
+120 YLHNKKKVDFYH
-133 SIPVRREVLFAVQYG
+133 SIPVRREA
-148 DGILI
+148 
-153 PAAAY
+153 
-158 LFGCLL
+158 LFGAQ
-164 FTAVAAAYGVPVSE
+164 FSGGIFMVGAAYG
-178 FFGSMSA
+178 F
-185 AFGMNLLYYSLVY
+185 NLLLLTGVALSCGVPAGRILGAMAGGWALNMLYYALMYSVA
-198 GTVTVAMM
+198 VAAMM

-219 VFFFLLPGIMLLLC
+219 VFFFFLPGVMMLLG
-233 WYCGTF
+233 WYCETF
-239 FVTTARYLWSSDQ
+239 FVTTARYMWSSDQ
-252 SPFMWGVRYLS
+252 SPFTWGVRYLS

-276 NELSKH
+276 NELVKH

-287 CTVLAFL
+287 CTILAFL
-294 AVTTLDLG
+294 AVATLDLE

-316 AFKKSMPPIR
+316 AFKKSMPPVR

-370 HFDFKKMFS
+370 HFDFKKMFC

-386 CLAAGILVFLSFRYD
+386 CLAAGILAFLSFRYD

-409 PSEEKVVSASLDIS
+409 PSKEEIVSASLDIG
-423 VDSRWLSDKTFE
+423 VDSSWLSDKTFE

-443 IRYADPYEYIEENMV
+443 RRYADPYEYIEENMV

-472 RKRALERRDER
+472 RKRALEGRDER

-491 RVDGYHTNAASSI
+491 RIDGYHSNAARS
-504 SYIGGADGPTS
+504 IGGADGPTS

-520 KSGGGEDSDQEK
+520 KTGSKEDSEQEK

-582 QEPGQVKQIMYREAD
+582 QEPGQVKQVLYREAD
-597 QVTDVSQ
+597 QVMDVSQ

-628 LVEMPVGSLMFM
+628 LVEMPVGSLVFM

-652 QAARSSFGGI
+652 QTTRSAFGGME
-662 ARYQVEDV
+662 RYQVEDV

-677 PSFERTMTLLKE
+677 LSFERTIELLKE
-689 QGIEAGTGLAPEK
+689 QGIEPGTCLAPEK
-702 VDRIVIDVQNYFYEQ
+702 VERITFDVQNYFYEQ

-722 EGETLAELQKINPNY
+722 EGEALAELQKINPNY
-737 QEDGSLIF
+737 RESGSLVI
-745 EDSHTIG
+745 EEPAAIR
-752 LLLEAI
+752 LLMGAI
-758 AEDESSGMNYLCETV
+758 AEDDSCRMNYLCETV
-773 EGGPHCTIRTEKE
+773 EGGPYCTIRTENE
-786 AGVGGLLIKNR
+786 AGVGGMLIKNR
-797 ITPEIAELFTG
+797 ITPEIAELFAG
-808 IPMNNRK
+808 IPLNNGK

>member
-1 MTSKNL
+1 MTSGSLYFKL
-7 FSEKKVCDRIW
+7 
-18 GLMKEDIKRR
+18 LKEDFRR
-28 IWVLALMFLVFFFAL
+28 RLWAVALVFLAFFFTLPIGLALN
-43 PVKLALVME
+43 ME
-52 NARRME
+52 NAANFNYYR
-58 FRAYNDYEPI
+58 YNDYEPFI
-68 EKLLPEHFT
+68 QDGTMTDLQYKARLLELKT
-77 AKQYEMMTAFFKRE
+77 E
-91 VVLDEI
+91 VVLNGVE
-97 SYGNGLMV
+97 YGNGMIA
-105 FLFLMAAVVVGVTAF
+105 FLMITAAVVIGVSSFA
-120 SYLHNKKKVDFYH
+120 YLHNKKKVDFYH
-133 SIPVRREVLFAVQYG
+133 SIPVRREA
-148 DGILI
+148 
-153 PAAAY
+153 
-158 LFGCLL
+158 LFGAQ
-164 FTAVAAAYGVPVSE
+164 FSGGIFMVGAAYG
-178 FFGSMSA
+178 F
-185 AFGMNLLYYSLVY
+185 NLLLLTGVALSYGVPAGRILGAMAGGWALNMLYYALMYSVA
-198 GTVTVAMM
+198 VAAMM

-219 VFFFLLPGIMLLLC
+219 VFFFFLPGVMMLLG
-233 WYCGTF
+233 WYCETF
-239 FVTTARYLWSSDQ
+239 FVTTARYMWSSDQ
-252 SPFMWGVRYLS
+252 SPFTWGVRYLS

-276 NELSKH
+276 NELVKH

-287 CTVLAFL
+287 CTILAFL
-294 AVTTLDLG
+294 AVATLDLE

-316 AFKKSMPPIR
+316 AFKKSMPPVR

-370 HFDFKKMFS
+370 HFDFKKMFC

-386 CLAAGILVFLSFRYD
+386 CLAAGILAFLSFRYD

-409 PSEEKVVSASLDIS
+409 PSKEEIVSASLDIG
-423 VDSRWLSDKTFE
+423 VDSSWLSDKTFE

-443 IRYADPYEYIEENMV
+443 RRYADPYEYIEENMV

-472 RKRALERRDER
+472 RKRALEGRDER

-491 RVDGYHTNAASSI
+491 RIDGYHSNAARS
-504 SYIGGADGPTS
+504 IGGADGPTS

-520 KSGGGEDSDQEK
+520 KTGSKEDSEQEK

-582 QEPGQVKQIMYREAD
+582 QEPGQVKQVLYREAD
-597 QVTDVSQ
+597 QVMDVSQ

-628 LVEMPVGSLMFM
+628 LVEMPVGSLVFM

-652 QAARSSFGGI
+652 QTTRSAFGGME
-662 ARYQVEDV
+662 RYQVEDV

-677 PSFERTMTLLKE
+677 LSFERTIELLKE
-689 QGIEAGTGLAPEK
+689 QGIEPGTCLAPEK
-702 VDRIVIDVQNYFYEQ
+702 VERITFDVQNYFYEQ

-722 EGETLAELQKINPNY
+722 EGEALAELQKINPNY
-737 QEDGSLIF
+737 RESGSLVI
-745 EDSHTIG
+745 EEPAAIR
-752 LLLEAI
+752 LLMGAI
-758 AEDESSGMNYLCETV
+758 AEDDSCRMNYLCETV
-773 EGGPHCTIRTEKE
+773 EGGPYCTIRTENE
-786 AGVGGLLIKNR
+786 AGVGGMLIKNR
-797 ITPEIAELFTG
+797 ITPEIAELFAG
-808 IPMNNRK
+808 IPLNNGK

>member
-1 MTSKNL
+1 MTSGSLYFKL
-7 FSEKKVCDRIW
+7 
-18 GLMKEDIKRR
+18 LKEDFRR
-28 IWVLALMFLVFFFAL
+28 RLWAIALVFLAFFFTLPIGLALN
-43 PVKLALVME
+43 ME
-52 NARRME
+52 NAANTNYYR
-58 FRAYNDYEPI
+58 YNDYEPFI
-68 EKLLPEHFT
+68 QDAAMTDLQYKTRLLELKT
-77 AKQYEMMTAFFKRE
+77 E
-91 VVLDEI
+91 VVLNGVE
-97 SYGNGLMV
+97 YGNGMIA
-105 FLFLMAAVVVGVTAF
+105 FLMITAAVVIGVSSFA
-120 SYLHNKKKVDFYH
+120 YLHNKKKVDFYH
-133 SIPVRREVLFAVQYG
+133 SIPVRREALFGVQFSG
-148 DGILI
+148 GIFI
-153 PAAAY
+153 VGAAY
-158 LFGCLL
+158 GLNLL
-164 FTAVAAAYGVPVSE
+164 LLTGVAMSYGVPAGRILGAMAGGWALNMLYYALMYSTAVA
-178 FFGSMSA
+178 
-185 AFGMNLLYYSLVY
+185 
-198 GTVTVAMM
+198 AMM

-370 HFDFKKMFS
+370 HFDFKKMFC

-386 CLAAGILVFLSFRYD
+386 CLAAGILAFLSFRYD

-409 PSEEKVVSASLDIS
+409 PSKEEIVSASLDIG
-423 VDSRWLSDKTFE
+423 VDSSWLSDKTFE

-443 IRYADPYEYIEENMV
+443 RRYADPYEYIEENMV

-472 RKRALERRDER
+472 RKRALEGRDER

-491 RVDGYHTNAASSI
+491 RIDGYHSNAARS
-504 SYIGGADGPTS
+504 IGGADGPTS

-520 KSGGGEDSDQEK
+520 KTGSKEDSEQEK

-582 QEPGQVKQIMYREAD
+582 QEPGQVKQVLYREAD
-597 QVTDVSQ
+597 QVMDVSQ

-628 LVEMPVGSLMFM
+628 LVEMPVGSLVFM

-652 QAARSSFGGI
+652 QTTRSAFGGME
-662 ARYQVEDV
+662 RYQVEDV

-677 PSFERTMTLLKE
+677 LSFERTIELLKE
-689 QGIEAGTGLAPEK
+689 QGIEPGTCLAPEK
-702 VDRIVIDVQNYFYEQ
+702 VERITFDVQNYFYEQ

-722 EGETLAELQKINPNY
+722 EGEALAELQKINPNY
-737 QEDGSLIF
+737 RESGSLVI
-745 EDSHTIG
+745 EEPAAIR
-752 LLLEAI
+752 LLMGAI
-758 AEDESSGMNYLCETV
+758 AEDDSCRMNYLCETV
-773 EGGPHCTIRTEKE
+773 EGGPYCTIRTENE
-786 AGVGGLLIKNR
+786 AGVGGMLIKNR
-797 ITPEIAELFTG
+797 ITPEIAELFAG
-808 IPMNNRK
+808 IPLNNGK

>member
-1 MTSKNL
+1 MTSGSLYFKL
-7 FSEKKVCDRIW
+7 
-18 GLMKEDIKRR
+18 LKEDFRR
-28 IWVLALMFLVFFFAL
+28 RLWAVALVFLAFFFTLPIGLALN
-43 PVKLALVME
+43 ME
-52 NARRME
+52 NAANSNYYR
-58 FRAYNDYEPI
+58 YNDYEPFI
-68 EKLLPEHFT
+68 QDGTMTDLQYKARLLELKT
-77 AKQYEMMTAFFKRE
+77 E
-91 VVLDEI
+91 VVLNGVE
-97 SYGNGLMV
+97 YGNGMIA
-105 FLFLMAAVVVGVTAF
+105 FLMITAAVVIGVSSFA
-120 SYLHNKKKVDFYH
+120 YLHNKKKVDFYH
-133 SIPVRREVLFAVQYG
+133 SIPVRREA
-148 DGILI
+148 
-153 PAAAY
+153 
-158 LFGCLL
+158 LFGAQ
-164 FTAVAAAYGVPVSE
+164 FSGGIFMVGAAYG
-178 FFGSMSA
+178 F
-185 AFGMNLLYYSLVY
+185 NLLLLTGVALSYGVPAGRILGAMAGGWALNMLYYALMYSVA
-198 GTVTVAMM
+198 VAAMM

-219 VFFFLLPGIMLLLC
+219 VFFFFLPGVMMLLG
-233 WYCGTF
+233 WYCETF
-239 FVTTARYLWSSDQ
+239 FVTTARYMWSSDQ
-252 SPFMWGVRYLS
+252 SPFTWGVRYLS

-276 NELSKH
+276 NELVKH

-287 CTVLAFL
+287 CTILAFL
-294 AVTTLDLG
+294 AVATLDLE

-316 AFKKSMPPIR
+316 AFKKSMPPVR

-370 HFDFKKMFS
+370 HFDFKKMFC

-386 CLAAGILVFLSFRYD
+386 CLAAGILAFLSFRYD

-409 PSEEKVVSASLDIS
+409 PSKEEIVSASLDIG
-423 VDSRWLSDKTFE
+423 VDSSWLSDKTFE

-443 IRYADPYEYIEENMV
+443 RKYADPYEYIEENMV

-472 RKRALERRDER
+472 RKRALEGRDER

-491 RVDGYHTNAASSI
+491 RIDGYHSNAARS
-504 SYIGGADGPTS
+504 IGGADGPTS

-520 KSGGGEDSDQEK
+520 KTGSKEDSEQEK

-582 QEPGQVKQIMYREAD
+582 QEPGQVKQVLYREAD
-597 QVTDVSQ
+597 QVMDVSQ

-628 LVEMPVGSLMFM
+628 LVEMPVGSLVFM

-652 QAARSSFGGI
+652 QTTRSAFGGME
-662 ARYQVEDV
+662 RYQVEDV

-677 PSFERTMTLLKE
+677 LSFERTIELLKE
-689 QGIEAGTGLAPEK
+689 QGIEPGTCLAPEK
-702 VDRIVIDVQNYFYEQ
+702 VERITFDVQNYFYEQ

-722 EGETLAELQKINPNY
+722 EGEALAELQKINPNY
-737 QEDGSLIF
+737 RESGSLVI
-745 EDSHTIG
+745 EEPAAIR
-752 LLLEAI
+752 LLMGAI
-758 AEDESSGMNYLCETV
+758 AEDDSCRMNYLCETV
-773 EGGPHCTIRTEKE
+773 EGGPYCTIRTENE
-786 AGVGGLLIKNR
+786 AGVGGMLIKNR
-797 ITPEIAELFTG
+797 ITPEIAELFAG
-808 IPMNNRK
+808 IPLNNGK

>member
-1 MTSKNL
+1 MTSGSLYFKL
-7 FSEKKVCDRIW
+7 
-18 GLMKEDIKRR
+18 LKEDFRR
-28 IWVLALMFLVFFFAL
+28 RLWAVALVFLAFFFTLPIGLALN
-43 PVKLALVME
+43 ME
-52 NARRME
+52 NAANSNYYR
-58 FRAYNDYEPI
+58 YNDYEPFI
-68 EKLLPEHFT
+68 QDGTMTDLQYKARLLELKT
-77 AKQYEMMTAFFKRE
+77 E
-91 VVLDEI
+91 VVLNGVE
-97 SYGNGLMV
+97 YGNGMIA
-105 FLFLMAAVVVGVTAF
+105 FLMITAAVVIGVSSFA
-120 SYLHNKKKVDFYH
+120 YLHNKKKVDFYH
-133 SIPVRREVLFAVQYG
+133 SIPVRREA
-148 DGILI
+148 
-153 PAAAY
+153 
-158 LFGCLL
+158 LFGAQ
-164 FTAVAAAYGVPVSE
+164 FSGGIFMVGAAYG
-178 FFGSMSA
+178 F
-185 AFGMNLLYYSLVY
+185 NLLLLTGVALSYGVPAGRILGAMAGGWALNMLYYALMYSVA
-198 GTVTVAMM
+198 VAAMM

-219 VFFFLLPGIMLLLC
+219 VFFFFLPGVMMLLG
-233 WYCGTF
+233 WYCETF
-239 FVTTARYLWSSDQ
+239 FVTTARYMWSSDQ
-252 SPFMWGVRYLS
+252 SPFTWGVRYLS

-276 NELSKH
+276 NELVKH

-287 CTVLAFL
+287 CTILAFL
-294 AVTTLDLG
+294 AVATLDLE

-316 AFKKSMPPIR
+316 AFKKSMPPVR

-370 HFDFKKMFS
+370 HFDFKKMFC

-386 CLAAGILVFLSFRYD
+386 CLAAGILAFLSFRYD

-409 PSEEKVVSASLDIS
+409 PSKEKVVSASLDIS

-443 IRYADPYEYIEENMV
+443 RRYADPYEYIEENMV

-472 RKRALERRDER
+472 RKRALEGRDER

-491 RVDGYHTNAASSI
+491 RIDGYHSNAARS
-504 SYIGGADGPTS
+504 IGGADGPTS

-520 KSGGGEDSDQEK
+520 KTGSKEDSEQEK

-582 QEPGQVKQIMYREAD
+582 QEPGQVKQVLYREAD
-597 QVTDVSQ
+597 QVMDVSQ

-628 LVEMPVGSLMFM
+628 LVEMPVGSLVFM

-652 QAARSSFGGI
+652 QTTRSAFGGME
-662 ARYQVEDV
+662 RYQVEDV

-677 PSFERTMTLLKE
+677 LSFERTIELLKE
-689 QGIEAGTGLAPEK
+689 QGIEPGTCLAPEK
-702 VDRIVIDVQNYFYEQ
+702 VERITFDVQNYFYEQ

-722 EGETLAELQKINPNY
+722 EGEALAELQKINPNY
-737 QEDGSLIF
+737 RESGSLVI
-745 EDSHTIG
+745 EEPAAIR
-752 LLLEAI
+752 LLMGAI
-758 AEDESSGMNYLCETV
+758 AEDDSCRMNYLCETV
-773 EGGPHCTIRTEKE
+773 EGGPYCTIRTENE
-786 AGVGGLLIKNR
+786 AGVGGMLIKNR
-797 ITPEIAELFTG
+797 ITPEIAELFAG
-808 IPMNNRK
+808 IPLNNGK

>member
-1 MTSKNL
+1 MTSGSLYFKL
-7 FSEKKVCDRIW
+7 
-18 GLMKEDIKRR
+18 LKEDFRR
-28 IWVLALMFLVFFFAL
+28 RLWAVALVFLAFFFTLPIGLALN
-43 PVKLALVME
+43 ME
-52 NARRME
+52 NAANSNYYR
-58 FRAYNDYEPI
+58 YNDYEPFI
-68 EKLLPEHFT
+68 QDGTMTDLQYKARLLELKT
-77 AKQYEMMTAFFKRE
+77 E
-91 VVLDEI
+91 VVLNGVE
-97 SYGNGLMV
+97 YGNGMIA
-105 FLFLMAAVVVGVTAF
+105 FLMITAAVVIGVSSFA
-120 SYLHNKKKVDFYH
+120 YLHNKKKVDFYH
-133 SIPVRREVLFAVQYG
+133 SIPVRREA
-148 DGILI
+148 
-153 PAAAY
+153 
-158 LFGCLL
+158 LFGAQ
-164 FTAVAAAYGVPVSE
+164 FSGGIFMVGAAYG
-178 FFGSMSA
+178 F
-185 AFGMNLLYYSLVY
+185 NLLLLTGVALSYGVPAGRILGAMAGGWALNMLYYALMYSVA
-198 GTVTVAMM
+198 VAAMM

-219 VFFFLLPGIMLLLC
+219 VFFFFLPGVMMLLG
-233 WYCGTF
+233 WYCETF
-239 FVTTARYLWSSDQ
+239 FVTTARYMWSSDQ
-252 SPFMWGVRYLS
+252 SPFTLGVRYLS

-276 NELSKH
+276 NELVKH

-287 CTVLAFL
+287 CTILAFL
-294 AVTTLDLG
+294 AVATLDLE

-316 AFKKSMPPIR
+316 AFKKSMPPVR

-370 HFDFKKMFS
+370 HFDFKKMFC

-386 CLAAGILVFLSFRYD
+386 CLAAGILAFLSFRYD

-409 PSEEKVVSASLDIS
+409 PSKEEIVSASLDIG
-423 VDSRWLSDKTFE
+423 VDSSWLSDKTFE

-443 IRYADPYEYIEENMV
+443 RRYADPYEYIEENMV

-472 RKRALERRDER
+472 RKRALEGRDER

-491 RVDGYHTNAASSI
+491 RIDGYHSNAARS
-504 SYIGGADGPTS
+504 IGGADGPTS

-520 KSGGGEDSDQEK
+520 KTGSKEDSEQEK

-582 QEPGQVKQIMYREAD
+582 QEPGQVKQVLYREAD
-597 QVTDVSQ
+597 QVMDVSQ

-628 LVEMPVGSLMFM
+628 LVEMPVGSLVFM

-652 QAARSSFGGI
+652 QTTRSAFGGME
-662 ARYQVEDV
+662 RYQVEDV

-677 PSFERTMTLLKE
+677 LSFERTIELLKE
-689 QGIEAGTGLAPEK
+689 QGIEPGTCLAPEK
-702 VDRIVIDVQNYFYEQ
+702 VERITFDVQNYFYEQ

-722 EGETLAELQKINPNY
+722 EGEALAELQKINPNY
-737 QEDGSLIF
+737 RESGSLVI
-745 EDSHTIG
+745 EEPAAIR
-752 LLLEAI
+752 LLMGAI
-758 AEDESSGMNYLCETV
+758 AEDDSCRMNYLCETV
-773 EGGPHCTIRTEKE
+773 EGGPYCTIRTENE
-786 AGVGGLLIKNR
+786 AGVGGMLIKNR
-797 ITPEIAELFTG
+797 ITPEIAELFAG
-808 IPMNNRK
+808 IPLNNGK

>member
-1 MTSKNL
+1 MTSGSLYFKL
-7 FSEKKVCDRIW
+7 
-18 GLMKEDIKRR
+18 LKEDFRR
-28 IWVLALMFLVFFFAL
+28 RLWAVALVFLAFFFTLPIGLALN
-43 PVKLALVME
+43 ME
-52 NARRME
+52 NAANSNYYR
-58 FRAYNDYEPI
+58 YNDYEPFI
-68 EKLLPEHFT
+68 QDGTMTDLQYKARLLELKT
-77 AKQYEMMTAFFKRE
+77 E
-91 VVLDEI
+91 VVLNGVE
-97 SYGNGLMV
+97 YGNGMIA
-105 FLFLMAAVVVGVTAF
+105 FLMITAAVVIGVSSFA
-120 SYLHNKKKVDFYH
+120 YLHNKKKVDFYH
-133 SIPVRREVLFAVQYG
+133 SIPVRREA
-148 DGILI
+148 
-153 PAAAY
+153 
-158 LFGCLL
+158 LFGAQ
-164 FTAVAAAYGVPVSE
+164 FSGGIFMVGAAYG
-178 FFGSMSA
+178 F
-185 AFGMNLLYYSLVY
+185 NLLLLTGVALSYGVPAGRILGAMAGGWALNMLYYALMYSVA
-198 GTVTVAMM
+198 VAAMM

-219 VFFFLLPGIMLLLC
+219 VFFFFLPGVMMLLG
-233 WYCGTF
+233 WYCETF
-239 FVTTARYLWSSDQ
+239 FVTTARYMWSSDQ
-252 SPFMWGVRYLS
+252 SPFTWGVRYLS

-276 NELSKH
+276 NELVKH

-287 CTVLAFL
+287 CTILAFL
-294 AVTTLDLG
+294 AVATLDLE

-316 AFKKSMPPIR
+316 AFKKSMPPVR

-370 HFDFKKMFS
+370 HFDFKKMFC

-386 CLAAGILVFLSFRYD
+386 CLAAGILAFLSFRYD

-409 PSEEKVVSASLDIS
+409 PSKEEIVSASLDIG
-423 VDSRWLSDKTFE
+423 VDSSWLSDKTFE

-472 RKRALERRDER
+472 RKRALEGRDER

-491 RVDGYHTNAASSI
+491 RIDGYHSNAARS
-504 SYIGGADGPTS
+504 IGGADGPTS

-520 KSGGGEDSDQEK
+520 KTGSKADSEQEK

-582 QEPGQVKQIMYREAD
+582 QEPGQVKQVLYREAD
-597 QVTDVSQ
+597 QVMDVSQ

-628 LVEMPVGSLMFM
+628 LVEMPVGSLVFM
-640 TDQENTYLQQQR
+640 TDQENTYLQQKR
-652 QAARSSFGGI
+652 QTTRSAFGGME
-662 ARYQVEDV
+662 RYQVEDV

-677 PSFERTMTLLKE
+677 LSFERTIELLKE
-689 QGIEAGTGLAPEK
+689 QGMEPGTCLAPEK
-702 VDRIVIDVQNYFYEQ
+702 VERITFDVQNYFYEQ
-717 QGELP
+717 QGALP
-722 EGETLAELQKINPNY
+722 EGEALAELQKTNPNY
-737 QEDGSLIF
+737 REGGSLVI
-745 EDSHTIG
+745 EEPAAIR
-752 LLLEAI
+752 LLLGAI
-758 AEDESSGMNYLCETV
+758 AEDDSCRMNYLCETV
-773 EGGPHCTIRTEKE
+773 EGGPYCTIRTENE
-786 AGVGGLLIKNR
+786 AGVGGMLIKNR
-797 ITPEIAELFTG
+797 ITPEIAELFAG
-808 IPMNNRK
+808 IPLNNGK

>member
-1 MTSKNL
+1 MTSGSLYFKL
-7 FSEKKVCDRIW
+7 
-18 GLMKEDIKRR
+18 LKEDFRR
-28 IWVLALMFLVFFFAL
+28 RLWAVALVFLAFFFTLPIGLALN
-43 PVKLALVME
+43 ME
-52 NARRME
+52 NAANSNYYR
-58 FRAYNDYEPI
+58 YNDYEPFI
-68 EKLLPEHFT
+68 QDGTMTDLQYKARLLELKT
-77 AKQYEMMTAFFKRE
+77 E
-91 VVLDEI
+91 VVLNGVE
-97 SYGNGLMV
+97 YGNGMIA
-105 FLFLMAAVVVGVTAF
+105 FLMITAAVVIGVSSFA
-120 SYLHNKKKVDFYH
+120 YLHNKKKVDFYH
-133 SIPVRREVLFAVQYG
+133 SIPVRREA
-148 DGILI
+148 
-153 PAAAY
+153 
-158 LFGCLL
+158 LFGAQ
-164 FTAVAAAYGVPVSE
+164 FSGGIFMVGAAYG
-178 FFGSMSA
+178 F
-185 AFGMNLLYYSLVY
+185 NLLLLTGVALSYGVPAGRILGAMAGGWALNMLYYALMYSVA
-198 GTVTVAMM
+198 VAAMM

-219 VFFFLLPGIMLLLC
+219 VFFFFLPGVMMLLG
-233 WYCGTF
+233 WYCETF
-239 FVTTARYLWSSDQ
+239 FVTTARYMWSSDQ
-252 SPFMWGVRYLS
+252 SPFTWGVRYLS

-276 NELSKH
+276 NELVKH

-287 CTVLAFL
+287 CTILAFL
-294 AVTTLDLG
+294 AVATLDLE

-316 AFKKSMPPIR
+316 AFKKSMPPVR

-370 HFDFKKMFS
+370 HFDFKKMFC

-386 CLAAGILVFLSFRYD
+386 CLAAGILAFLSFRYD

-409 PSEEKVVSASLDIS
+409 PSKEEIVSASLDIG
-423 VDSRWLSDKTFE
+423 VDSSWLSDKTFE

-443 IRYADPYEYIEENMV
+443 RRYADPYEYIEENMV

-472 RKRALERRDER
+472 RKRALEGRDER

-491 RVDGYHTNAASSI
+491 RIDGYHSNAARS
-504 SYIGGADGPTS
+504 IGGADGPTS

-520 KSGGGEDSDQEK
+520 KTGSKEDSEQEK

-582 QEPGQVKQIMYREAD
+582 QEPGQVKQVLYREAD
-597 QVTDVSQ
+597 QVMDVSQ

-628 LVEMPVGSLMFM
+628 LVEMPVGSLVFM

-652 QAARSSFGGI
+652 QTTRSAFGGME
-662 ARYQVEDV
+662 RYQVEDV

-677 PSFERTMTLLKE
+677 LSFERTIELLKE
-689 QGIEAGTGLAPEK
+689 QGIEPGTCLAPEK
-702 VDRIVIDVQNYFYEQ
+702 VERITFDVQNYFYEQ

-722 EGETLAELQKINPNY
+722 EGEALAELQKINPNY
-737 QEDGSLIF
+737 RESGSLVI
-745 EDSHTIG
+745 EGPAAIR
-752 LLLEAI
+752 LLMGAI
-758 AEDESSGMNYLCETV
+758 AEDDSCRMNYLCETV
-773 EGGPHCTIRTEKE
+773 EGGPYCTIRTENE
-786 AGVGGLLIKNR
+786 AGVGGMLIKNR
-797 ITPEIAELFTG
+797 ITPEIAELFAG
-808 IPMNNRK
+808 IPLNNGK